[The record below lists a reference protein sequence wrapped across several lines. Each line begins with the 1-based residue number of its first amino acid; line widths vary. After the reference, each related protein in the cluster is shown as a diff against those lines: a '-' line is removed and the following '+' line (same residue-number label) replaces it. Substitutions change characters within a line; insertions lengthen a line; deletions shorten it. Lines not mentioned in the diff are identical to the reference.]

1 MVTNNLDHEITITS
15 ASNHLEAYTLGT
27 QLPLNIAAGG
37 SENMVVYF
45 YPVGMGIHDFNDV
58 LTLNYDSYYADTM
71 PQRITRKIVL
81 KGTTIE
87 PLNIGQKSAEQFS
100 ISPIPTSGLVQIATS
115 QKQITNVKIYSALGK
130 IVANIKGDLNQQLQ
144 LDLSGYIS
152 KVYFIQV
159 ELAGEKSIMVKVIK
173 N

>member
-1 MVTNNLDHEITITS
+1 
-15 ASNHLEAYTLGT
+15 
-27 QLPLNIAAGG
+27 
-37 SENMVVYF
+37 
-45 YPVGMGIHDFNDV
+45 
-58 LTLNYDSYYADTM
+58 M

-115 QKQITNVKIYSALGK
+115 QKQITNLRIYSALGK

-144 LDLSGYIS
+144 LDLSGYIRG
-152 KVYFIQV
+152 VYFIQV